1 MQGVIESKSEKK
13 ILLNLKNKLQY
24 FLLFLF
30 HLKPILG
37 HVFCVSRSND
47 NTVQEHCNVINTHTS
62 LDLYHIPSI
71 QCILKKI
78 ILHLRFDF
86 DLSEQHLQ
94 QNRTATTMTTPPTTP
109 ATRILKVT

>member
-47 NTVQEHCNVINTHTS
+47 NTCS
-62 LDLYHIPSI
+62 GAL
-71 QCILKKI
+71 
-78 ILHLRFDF
+78 
-86 DLSEQHLQ
+86 
-94 QNRTATTMTTPPTTP
+94 
-109 ATRILKVT
+109 